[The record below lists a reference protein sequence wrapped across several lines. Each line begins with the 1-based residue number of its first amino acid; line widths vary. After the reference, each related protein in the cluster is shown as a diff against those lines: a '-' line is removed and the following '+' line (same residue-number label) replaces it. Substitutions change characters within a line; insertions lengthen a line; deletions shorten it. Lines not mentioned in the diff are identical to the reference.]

1 MVTKQSYDEAGAGS
15 EDLARELLS
24 ADVFM
29 QISSMVSL
37 GLLSRVGGADSL
49 ESARY
54 RCDIGDDLAQKIAA
68 NLRVKLANYL
78 SYV

>member
-1 MVTKQSYDEAGAGS
+1 M
-15 EDLARELLS
+15 LS

-29 QISSMVSL
+29 QISARWRWVCCR
-37 GLLSRVGGADSL
+37 GWGAPDPL

-68 NLRVKLANYL
+68 NLRVNLNNYL